1 MLVSLKNIDIW
12 SSYESI
18 WPLLSYFLVNLAEIF
33 HGSTE
38 DFYLS
43 ISHKKSE
50 LSRLF
55 FDFDF
60 HATFG
65 GKMGAATTRAL
76 TVWVLQT
83 QPKSWP
89 SGLTFWVNCHLEI
102 LFSKFS
108 VLNNIHCFDI
118 PIHDAVST
126 ENVLNA
132 LIGRHSLL
140 LIDRYLQTEL
150 YASIWQ

>member
-89 SGLTFWVNCHLEI
+89 SGLTFWVDLLGQLSSWNLVFKIFCPEQHPL
-102 LFSKFS
+102 LRYSNTWCSFHRK
-108 VLNNIHCFDI
+108 CFKC
-118 PIHDAVST
+118 S
-126 ENVLNA
+126 N
-132 LIGRHSLL
+132 R
-140 LIDRYLQTEL
+140 
-150 YASIWQ
+150 